1 MKTFEEAYSLV
12 VNSTNIQNDPELI
25 SIFESLNRVLAFH
38 VTSDIPMPP
47 FDKSAMDG
55 YACRFEDRD
64 KPLQVIEVIAAGDIP
79 KKTIH
84 KGMCAKIMTGAM
96 MPKGADGVVKIEDT
110 SPIDSH
116 TIICNTISNAKNI
129 CLLGEDI
136 QINTVLIEK
145 GTQIKPQHIAVL
157 AAVGLMEVSV
167 YKKTTVGIIST
178 GNELLEPTQ
187 LLSPGKIR
195 NSNGYQL
202 YSQALNQYAKPTYY
216 GIASDDRES
225 LLELISRATSENQIT
240 ILSGGVSMGD
250 FDLVPQVISEL
261 GFKTHFH
268 SIAVQPGKPTL
279 FAQKNDQ
286 FCFGLPGNPVSSFI
300 QFELLVAPL
309 IRKCQG
315 CLPQDRNSKATLSE
329 DYMRKNTSRKS
340 WVPINIDE
348 TFHASIISYHGS
360 AHINAF
366 VNANAIMEI
375 PIGTSEIK
383 KGEFVNVRYI
393 S

>member
-12 VNSTNIQNDPELI
+12 VNSTNTQNATEQI
-25 SIFESLNRVLAFH
+25 SIFESLNRILAFD
-38 VTSDIPMPP
+38 VKSDIPMPP

-55 YACRFEDRD
+55 YACRFEDRQ
-64 KPLQVIEVIAAGDIP
+64 KPLQVIEIIAAGDIP

-84 KGMCAKIMTGAM
+84 EGMCAKIMTGAM
-96 MPKGADGVVKIEDT
+96 MPKGANGVVKIEDT
-110 SPIDSH
+110 TSVDPQ

-157 AAVGLMEVSV
+157 AAVGLMQVSV

-178 GNELLEPTQ
+178 GNELLEPTE

-202 YSQALNQYAKPTYY
+202 YSQVLNQFAKPTYY
-216 GIASDDRES
+216 GIATDDQRS
-225 LLELISRATSENQIT
+225 LLELIYKATSENQIT
-240 ILSGGVSMGD
+240 LLSGGVSMGD
-250 FDLVPQVISEL
+250 FDLVPQVIAEL

-309 IRKCQG
+309 IKKCQG
-315 CLPQDRNSKATLSE
+315 DLHQNQNLKATLSN
-329 DYMRKNTSRKS
+329 DYSRKNTARKS
-340 WVPINIDE
+340 WVPVNIDE
-348 TFHASIISYHGS
+348 KYHVSIVSYHGS

-383 KGEFVNVRYI
+383 KGELVNVRYI